1 MKKSTTFG
9 GFIILLIL
17 LVWLVEFVTPAN
29 AETMNFKIYN
39 WQTKIENVRLGDA
52 DGHDAGVELRSA
64 FYVLEN
70 GEVAA
75 TKIISIYDLIKGSGP
90 YKNYITMNFEDGST
104 IIVKSEGT
112 VGGQAASI
120 KSEIIKGTGRFQGIK
135 GTISAK
141 IRFLPAEPG
150 ESRGKGIGEG
160 TINYTLSPK

>member
-1 MKKSTTFG
+1 MTTRKSMWVLFG
-9 GFIILLIL
+9 ILVISAWIFWS
-17 LVWLVEFVTPAN
+17 VAPAS

-39 WQTKIENVRLGDA
+39 WQTKIENVPLGDA
-52 DGHDAGVELRSA
+52 DGHEVGVELRSA
-64 FYVLEN
+64 LYVLEN

-75 TKIISIYDLIKGSGP
+75 TKIISTYDLIKGSGP

-104 IIVKSEGT
+104 VILKSEGT
-112 VGGQAASI
+112 VGGPAAAF

-160 TINYTLSPK
+160 AINYTRPSK